1 MITLTGGITTHS
13 TRAEIAWMSFARLDA
28 SFNSSRRVNSSVR
41 QLSFVREVIL
51 LRGNIAMSS
60 SYESADLILKLYDLR
75 REEVMRKAREWYT
88 KEFHPQSAQDVV
100 SILRGEHSAY
110 FRMVTSYWEMAASFV
125 NNGAI
130 DWKMFMK
137 ANPGEPVNVFV
148 KLYPYLEELRSMF
161 ASKYDDT
168 QAFQHLEQVVM
179 KMPRAQEQLA
189 ERVEQFKEAR
199 ARWEAES
206 KKPTA

>member
-1 MITLTGGITTHS
+1 
-13 TRAEIAWMSFARLDA
+13 
-28 SFNSSRRVNSSVR
+28 
-41 QLSFVREVIL
+41 
-51 LRGNIAMSS
+51 MSS
-60 SYESADLILKLYDLR
+60 SYESADLLLKLYDLR

-100 SILRGEHSAY
+100 STLRGEHSAY
-110 FRMVTSYWEMAASFV
+110 FRMVTSYWEMAAAFV

-130 DWKMFMK
+130 DWKMFMDV
-137 ANPGEPVNVFV
+137 NPGEPVNVFV
-148 KLYPYLEELRSMF
+148 KLYPYLKELRAMF

-179 KMPRAQEQLA
+179 NMPHAQEQLA

-199 ARWEAES
+199 ARWEAQN
-206 KKPTA
+206 KTRTA

>member
-1 MITLTGGITTHS
+1 
-13 TRAEIAWMSFARLDA
+13 
-28 SFNSSRRVNSSVR
+28 
-41 QLSFVREVIL
+41 
-51 LRGNIAMSS
+51 MSS
-60 SYESADLILKLYDLR
+60 SYESADLLLKLYDLR
-75 REEVMRKAREWYT
+75 RDEVMRKAREWYT

-100 SILRGEHSAY
+100 CVLRGEHSAY

-130 DWKMFMK
+130 DWKMFMDV
-137 ANPGEPVNVFV
+137 NPGEPVNVFV

-179 KMPRAQEQLA
+179 KMPHAQELLA
-189 ERVEQFKEAR
+189 EKVEQFKEAL

>member
-1 MITLTGGITTHS
+1 M
-13 TRAEIAWMSFARLDA
+13 
-28 SFNSSRRVNSSVR
+28 N
-41 QLSFVREVIL
+41 
-51 LRGNIAMSS
+51 S
-60 SYESADLILKLYDLR
+60 SYESADLLLKLFDLR

-100 SILRGEHSAY
+100 STLRGERSAY

-130 DWKMFMK
+130 DWKMFMD

-179 KMPRAQEQLA
+179 NMPHAQERLA

-199 ARWEAES
+199 VRWEAES